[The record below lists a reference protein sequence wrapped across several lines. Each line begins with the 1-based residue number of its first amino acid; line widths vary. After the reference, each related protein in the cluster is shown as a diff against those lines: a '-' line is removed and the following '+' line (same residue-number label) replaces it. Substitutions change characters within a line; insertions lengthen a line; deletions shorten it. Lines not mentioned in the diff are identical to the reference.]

1 MDTPYRSRR
10 PYADTGSSVL
20 VIACSSNAFYPFLR
34 EFLENALGLA
44 EGSFDVLLVPGGAQF
59 LLLSDY
65 LPKFAWV
72 GRKWISFLVERHR
85 LSRVVV
91 VAHDDCAWYSED
103 RLLPAFLLRFGH
115 DTLPAAERQKRDLG
129 EIAASLRGLLPATS
143 VEAWF
148 AAKGAD
154 GILTFVRS

>member
-1 MDTPYRSRR
+1 MDAPYRSRR

-20 VIACSSNAFYPFLR
+20 VISCSSNAFYPFLR

-72 GRKWISFLVERHR
+72 GRKWISFLVERHG

-91 VAHDDCAWYSED
+91 VAHDDCAWYSEE
-103 RLLPAFLLRFGH
+103 RLLPAFLMRFGH
-115 DTLPAAERQKRDLG
+115 DTLTATERQKRDLG
-129 EIAASLRGLLPATS
+129 EIAASLRVLVPATS

-148 AAKGAD
+148 AEKGAD
-154 GILTFVRS
+154 GILNFARI

>member
-1 MDTPYRSRR
+1 MGAPYRSRR
-10 PYADTGSSVL
+10 PYTDAGSSVL
-20 VIACSSNAFYPFLR
+20 VISCSSNAFYPFLR

-59 LLLSDY
+59 LLLAEY

-72 GRKWISFLVERHR
+72 GRKWISFLVERHH

-91 VAHDDCAWYSED
+91 VAHDDCAWYAEE

-115 DTLPAAERQKRDLG
+115 DTLPVADRQKRDLG
-129 EIAASLRGLLPATS
+129 EIVSSLRGLLPATV

-148 AAKGAD
+148 AEKGAD
-154 GILTFVRS
+154 GILTFALI

>member
-1 MDTPYRSRR
+1 MDAPYRSRR
-10 PYADTGSSVL
+10 PYKDAGSSVL
-20 VIACSSNAFYPFLR
+20 VLSCSSNAFYPFLR

-72 GRKWISFLVERHR
+72 GRKWISFLVERHG

-91 VAHDDCAWYSED
+91 VAHDDCAWYSEE
-103 RLLPAFLLRFGH
+103 RLLPAFLMRFGH
-115 DTLPAAERQKRDLG
+115 DTLTATERQKRDLG
-129 EIAASLRGLLPATS
+129 EIAASLRVLVPATS

-148 AAKGAD
+148 AEKGAD
-154 GILTFVRS
+154 GILNFARI

>member
-1 MDTPYRSRR
+1 MDAPYRSRK
-10 PYADTGSSVL
+10 PYTDTGSSVL
-20 VIACSSNAFYPFLR
+20 VISCSSNAFYPYLR

-72 GRKWISFLVERHR
+72 GRKWISFLVERHG

-91 VAHDDCAWYSED
+91 VAHDDCAWYAEE
-103 RLLPAFLLRFGH
+103 RLLPSFLLRFGH
-115 DTLPAAERQKRDLG
+115 DTLSAAERQKRDLG
-129 EIAASLRGLLPATS
+129 EIVASLRGLLPGTS

-148 AAKGAD
+148 AGKGAD

>member
-1 MDTPYRSRR
+1 MDAAYRSRK
-10 PYADTGSSVL
+10 PYTDAASSVL
-20 VIACSSNAFYPFLR
+20 VIACSSNTFYPFLR

-44 EGSFDVLLVPGGAQF
+44 EGSFDALLVPGGAQF

-85 LSRVVV
+85 LSRVIV
-91 VAHDDCAWYSED
+91 VAHDDCAWYAEE

-115 DTLPAAERQKRDLG
+115 DTLPAAERQRRDLG
-129 EIAASLRGLLPATS
+129 EIAGLLRNLLPSTS
-143 VEAWF
+143 VETWF

-154 GILTFVRS
+154 GILTFVKS